1 MHNCNITLSDFVL
14 LRNIRV
20 MKLYPLFFIFL
31 QKHVTRQIL
40 LKNSFLFFFESFL
53 TLPYEEKMKDK
64 KSRESLK
71 RSNER

>member
-1 MHNCNITLSDFVL
+1 MHNWNITLSDFVL

-20 MKLYPLFFIFL
+20 MKLYPLSFHLLTKTCHAANFAEKFFFIL
-31 QKHVTRQIL
+31 
-40 LKNSFLFFFESFL
+40 FESFL